1 MKKLLDETS
10 HPLALVYYEAYRS
23 LNDAKVREKRLKQFK
38 NSHTELMKR
47 ITYSIELIES
57 GGG

>member
-1 MKKLLDETS
+1 MDETS

-47 ITYSIELIES
+47 ITHSIELIES